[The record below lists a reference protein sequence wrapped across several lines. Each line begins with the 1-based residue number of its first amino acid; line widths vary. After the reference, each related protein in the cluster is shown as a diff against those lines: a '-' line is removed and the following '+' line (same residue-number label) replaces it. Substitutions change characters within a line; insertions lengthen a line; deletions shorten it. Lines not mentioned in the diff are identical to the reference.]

1 MVVKNCKVSLGMSAN
16 TEIRYAFDSRS
27 ENNHMLLLGISGS
40 GKSTQLECMESDVI
54 NFGKKIIEFDFSD
67 SSFAKASLA
76 KQSRTINIR
85 NDSSISP
92 LIKRCNVYGQLEDTV
107 DFSKRITDLLSG
119 ALRFKALQQSLLYDA
134 IKQAST
140 GCNQITFSDILDWLS
155 LSDSTSAI
163 SIRMKLQYFA
173 DIKIFE
179 GREANGWQKLF
190 QHPKPIQILSLSGFR
205 SDERKVIAELLL
217 DDLRSY
223 LVEYGPGQND
233 FILVLDECQNLRLT
247 SGMPTSFFLSQGRK
261 YGCGVW
267 LATQSPQYFKR
278 DELAQLYQ
286 PALIL
291 NFQPNAEERSK
302 ICRKLAK
309 DEKERKRL
317 LEMFEQ
323 LGRGQFV
330 ASGRFLKK
338 SGILSN
344 RTHLLID
351 NLHTL

>member
-1 MVVKNCKVSLGMSAN
+1 M
-16 TEIRYAFDSRS
+16 
-27 ENNHMLLLGISGS
+27 
-40 GKSTQLECMESDVI
+40 
-54 NFGKKIIEFDFSD
+54 
-67 SSFAKASLA
+67 
-76 KQSRTINIR
+76 
-85 NDSSISP
+85 
-92 LIKRCNVYGQLEDTV
+92 
-107 DFSKRITDLLSG
+107 LSG

-140 GCNQITFSDILDWLS
+140 GCNQITVSDILDWLS

-179 GREANGWQKLF
+179 GREANGCQKLF

-261 YGCGVW
+261 YGC
-267 LATQSPQYFKR
+267 
-278 DELAQLYQ
+278 E
-286 PALIL
+286 I
-291 NFQPNAEERSK
+291 
-302 ICRKLAK
+302 
-309 DEKERKRL
+309 
-317 LEMFEQ
+317 
-323 LGRGQFV
+323 GRAHV
-330 ASGRFLKK
+330 
-338 SGILSN
+338 
-344 RTHLLID
+344 
-351 NLHTL
+351 